1 MSGLSA
7 DNAVEV
13 SLLTDGGSVFNEY
26 SFIECICISQ
36 FSFVLTL
43 LIVWKARFT
52 FPAEKAVFRE
62 VSRMRVRLTLP
73 FVFTMTVA
81 VAFPDELKISVA
93 ALKSVIR

>member
-1 MSGLSA
+1 M
-7 DNAVEV
+7 N
-13 SLLTDGGSVFNEY
+13 VF
-26 SFIECICISQ
+26 SFIERICISQ
-36 FSFVLTL
+36 SSFVLTL